1 MNFMKITL
9 LLSILIF
16 TFTASYPSEV
26 AVISLKL
33 PETAL
38 GTGLGEAVTAF
49 HMQSEGV
56 FWNPASISH
65 EDRISF
71 SLSYSTLIFGFK
83 MNNLSFL
90 YPTNRFGN
98 FGLGLNYFNQ
108 GTIEE
113 TTISEP
119 DGTGEN
125 LKSYDLLTT
134 LTYGRLF
141 FEKLSL
147 GFGLKHISSKLA
159 DETGSAIAF
168 DFGSIFNFNEN
179 FAIGI
184 WLTNISSG
192 IKYIKESDD
201 LPQQFRIGG
210 FYSFDTVLFTADL
223 VQDHEE
229 GFGVAVG
236 SQLKIYQDIFLLRL
250 GYKTYD
256 SVSAFSIGIQLNYN
270 DFSLGYAYVPVSEES
285 LYDFNQISLGYK
297 F

>member
-1 MNFMKITL
+1 MIKITL
-9 LLSILIF
+9 LFSILILSF
-16 TFTASYPSEV
+16 TIPYSSEV

-56 FWNPASISH
+56 FWNPASISK

-90 YPTNRFGN
+90 YPTKRFGN
-98 FGLGLNYFNQ
+98 FGLGINYFNQ

-113 TTISEP
+113 TTIYEP

-125 LKSYDLLTT
+125 FKSYDLLTT

-147 GFGLKHISSKLA
+147 GLALKHISSKLA
-159 DETGSAIAF
+159 DETGTTLAF
-168 DFGSIFNFNEN
+168 DFGSIFCFTEN
-179 FAIGI
+179 FSMGL
-184 WLTNISSG
+184 WLTNLSSG
-192 IKYIKESDD
+192 ITYIKERDN
-201 LPQQFRIGG
+201 LPHQFRLGG
-210 FYSFDTVLFTADL
+210 LYSFDTIFFTLDL
-223 VQDHEE
+223 VRDNEE

-236 SQLKIYQDIFLLRL
+236 SQLKVYQDIFFLRL

-270 DFSLGYAYVPVSEES
+270 NFSLGYAYVPVSEES
-285 LYDFNQISLGYK
+285 LFDFNQISLGYK

>member
-1 MNFMKITL
+1 MNLRKITL
-9 LLSILIF
+9 LFSILILSIMI
-16 TFTASYPSEV
+16 SYSSEV

-38 GTGLGEAVTAF
+38 GTGLGEAVTAL
-49 HMQSEGV
+49 HMYSEGV

-65 EDRISF
+65 EDKMSL

-90 YPTNRFGN
+90 YPTRRFGN

-108 GTIEE
+108 GSIKE
-113 TTISEP
+113 TTIYEP

-147 GFGLKHISSKLA
+147 GFALKHISSKLA

-192 IKYIKESDD
+192 ITYIKESDN
-201 LPQQFRIGG
+201 LPQQFRVGG
-210 FYSFDTVLFTADL
+210 FYSFDTVLFTLDL
-223 VQDHEE
+223 VQDYED
-229 GFGVAVG
+229 GFGVGIG
-236 SQLKIYQDIFLLRL
+236 SQLKVYRDIFLLRL

-270 DFSLGYAYVPVSEES
+270 NFSLGYAYVPVSEES